1 MWVDCGIAGKHAH
14 RATGAELQ
22 RARRRSSRGVCG
34 IGGAAG
40 QNFRSREAAVTWKA
54 STRRGGRSPAP
65 IGQNVKAETHPR
77 TGARGPQRLSPR
89 GPGAL
94 RRGVDV
100 GAGAVQLRGP
110 PARPRRTPSG
120 EPGEADATPGS
131 PAPARPCGRR
141 DAHLPRPP
149 GTQAAGRAQPGVP
162 AGRGPTMA
170 LAAAAAAA
178 AAAAGVSP
186 AAVLG
191 FLRERGGRVRRSELL
206 GRFQPLLD
214 AGDPR
219 GRAARRDRFKQLVN
233 DVAVV
238 QELDGVQFVVLKR
251 KLRPR
256 EAPEPG
262 SASVSPGDAAAP
274 APSPAS
280 ARRAVEAPED
290 PAPPSEPPP
299 DTPEARVCA
308 PTTPSGELSLSPAT
322 QQPGGPLELAQPSEG
337 PPAGAAP
344 PAGTPSEAASPHAEP
359 PDLEPGPGATPGP
372 PPPPPRRAPPQ
383 KPCMLPVRCVP
394 GPAAVRLRAEEQGLR
409 RQLSEEP
416 SPRSSPLLRRRLSVE
431 EPGRGPGRSPHL
443 RRLSRAGPRLL
454 SPDAEEAPPAPPP
467 PPPSA
472 VPLEPAEHEWLVRAA
487 GGRWSHQLHGL
498 LLRDRGLAAKRD
510 FLCGFTALHWA
521 AKSGDREMVLQL
533 VQVARLGGAPVDV
546 NARSHGGY
554 TALHLAALHGREDV
568 AALLVGLGAQ
578 VHVRDHS
585 GRRAHQYLRR
595 GASYALRRLL
605 GDPGLR
611 GSSEP
616 DGTGG
621 GGGVHGSL
629 AVRRPVQMA
638 ATILSSTTSAF
649 LGVLADDLMLQDLAR
664 GLRKSGSFSRFLG
677 ASPAASRKKPKT
689 RSGLPSAFSDI
700 SRGSIPGPFA
710 GLMPSLPPTS

>member
-1 MWVDCGIAGKHAH
+1 
-14 RATGAELQ
+14 
-22 RARRRSSRGVCG
+22 
-34 IGGAAG
+34 
-40 QNFRSREAAVTWKA
+40 
-54 STRRGGRSPAP
+54 
-65 IGQNVKAETHPR
+65 
-77 TGARGPQRLSPR
+77 
-89 GPGAL
+89 
-94 RRGVDV
+94 
-100 GAGAVQLRGP
+100 
-110 PARPRRTPSG
+110 
-120 EPGEADATPGS
+120 
-131 PAPARPCGRR
+131 
-141 DAHLPRPP
+141 
-149 GTQAAGRAQPGVP
+149 
-162 AGRGPTMA
+162 MA

-191 FLRERGGRVRRSELL
+191 FLHEHGGKVRNSELL
-206 GRFQPLLD
+206 SRFKPLLD

-238 QELDGVQFVVLKR
+238 KELDGVKFVVLRK

-256 EAPEPG
+256 EVPEPQPPRDSSAPEPRTASISPVETAASG
-262 SASVSPGDAAAP
+262 APSSASAQGS
-274 APSPAS
+274 
-280 ARRAVEAPED
+280 VEAPEA
-290 PAPPSEPPP
+290 PAPPSEPQ
-299 DTPEARVCA
+299 DTPEAPVSEPA
-308 PTTPSGELSLSPAT
+308 PPTGELLVSPAT
-322 QQPGGPLELAQPSEG
+322 QQPGGPEELAPPSEG
-337 PPAGAAP
+337 LSADGAP
-344 PAGTPSEAASPHAEP
+344 PARAPSAEALPRAEP
-359 PDLEPGPGATPGP
+359 PGSEPGPGATPGP

-394 GPAAVRLRAEEQGLR
+394 SPAAFRIRAEEQGLR

-416 SPRSSPLLRRRLSVE
+416 SPRGSPLLRRRLSVE
-431 EPGRGPGRSPHL
+431 ESGLGLGRSPHL

-454 SPDAEEAPPAPPP
+454 SPDTEEVPVA

-487 GGRWSHQLHGL
+487 AGRWNHQLHGL

-510 FLCGFTALHWA
+510 FMSGFTALHWA

-533 VQVARLGGAPVDV
+533 VEVSRLGGAPVDV

-554 TALHLAALHGREDV
+554 TPLHLAALHGREEV
-568 AALLVGLGAQ
+568 AVLLVGLGAQ
-578 VHVRDHS
+578 VLVRDHS

-611 GSSEP
+611 GSCEP
-616 DGTGG
+616 DGTS
-621 GGGVHGSL
+621 GVNGSL
-629 AVRRPVQMA
+629 VVRRPVQVA

-677 ASPAASRKKPKT
+677 ASPVAPRKKTKT
-689 RSGLPSAFSDI
+689 RSGLPAFSEI

-710 GLMPSLPPTS
+710 GLMPSLPPTT